1 LLRCGRC
8 FFTASAKASG
18 FLKVQRPVPHTSAL
32 SRTREKLLCVCVER
46 VSTWKALAALQESF
60 AKLILCEWNYA
71 LCGPDGMAP
80 HPPGVCFPK
89 FPGKRKLANEETGE
103 RNPRL
108 LESAIFSAYCPSA
121 GKRFEKYVITIG
133 RGLLKYAHDVMAN
146 KKLYNAPLCAHI
158 NINGPLSPELRRK
171 KQCVHQNACK
181 LVSFAVGSWEK
192 SRANKPFAL
201 IDER

>member
-1 LLRCGRC
+1 MLCAAPMAWR
-8 FFTASAKASG
+8 
-18 FLKVQRPVPHTSAL
+18 
-32 SRTREKLLCVCVER
+32 RTRR
-46 VSTWKALAALQESF
+46 GSVSQNSQ
-60 AKLILCEWNYA
+60 AKGNWQT
-71 LCGPDGMAP
+71 
-80 HPPGVCFPK
+80 
-89 FPGKRKLANEETGE
+89 RKHGE

-108 LESAIFSAYCPSA
+108 LLESHAIFSAYCPSA

-181 LVSFAVGSWEK
+181 LVSFAVGS
-192 SRANKPFAL
+192 
-201 IDER
+201 

>member
-1 LLRCGRC
+1 VRPLLFYC
-8 FFTASAKASG
+8 FCESKRIFKGPAAGPTHKCFVENQG
-18 FLKVQRPVPHTSAL
+18 KVA
-32 SRTREKLLCVCVER
+32 VCVRRESEYLE
-46 VSTWKALAALQESF
+46 STRSAPGKFRQTHSLRMELCSARPRWHGAAPAGGL
-60 AKLILCEWNYA
+60 
-71 LCGPDGMAP
+71 
-80 HPPGVCFPK
+80 FPK
-89 FPGKRKLANEETGE
+89 IPRQKETGKRGNRE

-181 LVSFAVGSWEK
+181 LVSFAVGS
-192 SRANKPFAL
+192 
-201 IDER
+201 